1 MLYGQAEVPA
11 RFFFQQF
18 VKGSDL
24 IFSNLIAS
32 LVLIAF
38 EVWAWLQTNNIKTAK
53 KAAVQPSTFPRI
65 MIIGMAVFTVILLIQ
80 SLIKLISMKADD
92 PLAEKA
98 ETMNLFRDKGVL
110 AALVVILLCV
120 GYVYLFKSLGYV
132 VVSFLLCAI
141 IMWMIGLRSPVKL
154 ILISLLVPLGMWL
167 IFYKMLQVN
176 IPMGWLQFLKD
187 LVVLIHDHCQVDRHD
202 LQAEL
207 FHQFALIEDDGAEG
221 LRSRRLRAP
230 DRP

>member
-1 MLYGQAEVPA
+1 
-11 RFFFQQF
+11 
-18 VKGSDL
+18 
-24 IFSNLIAS
+24 
-32 LVLIAF
+32 
-38 EVWAWLQTNNIKTAK
+38 
-53 KAAVQPSTFPRI
+53 

-80 SLIKLISMKADD
+80 SLMKLSNMKPDD

-110 AALVVILLCV
+110 AALIVVLLCV
-120 GYVYLFKSLGYV
+120 GYVYFFKSLGYV

-141 IMWMIGLRSPVKL
+141 IMWMIGLRNPVKL

-187 LVVLIHDHCQVDRHD
+187 LVDKI
-202 LQAEL
+202 
-207 FHQFALIEDDGAEG
+207 
-221 LRSRRLRAP
+221 
-230 DRP
+230 

>member
-1 MLYGQAEVPA
+1 MEVKKTQTKA
-11 RFFFQQF
+11 
-18 VKGSDL
+18 
-24 IFSNLIAS
+24 FSNLIAS

-80 SLIKLISMKADD
+80 SLIKLGNMKADD
-92 PLAEKA
+92 PLAEKS

-132 VVSFLLCAI
+132 VVSFLLC
-141 IMWMIGLRSPVKL
+141 
-154 ILISLLVPLGMWL
+154 LGMWL

-176 IPMGWLQFLKD
+176 IPMGWLQFLRD
-187 LVVLIHDHCQVDRHD
+187 LVDKIN
-202 LQAEL
+202 
-207 FHQFALIEDDGAEG
+207 F
-221 LRSRRLRAP
+221 
-230 DRP
+230 

>member
-1 MLYGQAEVPA
+1 MEVKKTQTKA
-11 RFFFQQF
+11 
-18 VKGSDL
+18 
-24 IFSNLIAS
+24 FSNLIAS

-80 SLIKLISMKADD
+80 SLIKLGNMKADD

-132 VVSFLLCAI
+132 VVSFLHA
-141 IMWMIGLRSPVKL
+141 M
-154 ILISLLVPLGMWL
+154 
-167 IFYKMLQVN
+167 
-176 IPMGWLQFLKD
+176 
-187 LVVLIHDHCQVDRHD
+187 
-202 LQAEL
+202 
-207 FHQFALIEDDGAEG
+207 
-221 LRSRRLRAP
+221 AP
-230 DRP
+230 

>member
-1 MLYGQAEVPA
+1 METKKTQTKA
-11 RFFFQQF
+11 
-18 VKGSDL
+18 
-24 IFSNLIAS
+24 FSNLIAS

-80 SLIKLISMKADD
+80 SLIKLSTMKADD
-92 PLAEKA
+92 PLSEKA

-110 AALVVILLCV
+110 AAIGVVLLCV
-120 GYVYLFKSLGYV
+120 LYVYLFKSLGYV
-132 VVSFLLCAI
+132 VVSFFLCGI
-141 IMWMIGLRSPVKL
+141 IMWIIGQRSPVKL

-176 IPMGWLQFLKD
+176 IPMGWLQFLKE
-187 LVVLIHDHCQVDRHD
+187 LVDKI
-202 LQAEL
+202 
-207 FHQFALIEDDGAEG
+207 
-221 LRSRRLRAP
+221 
-230 DRP
+230 